1 MAIWLGDLQERTLCG
16 MYVGV
21 LACSWGHLREEA
33 ESCRVHV
40 QVRVTIQRRRGEP
53 SRDNKTMRVS
63 VARALVCSSLPLF
76 NVKRAPRGQTAN
88 HNSRPGSGH
97 HMGEKE

>member
-16 MYVGV
+16 MLYVGV

-53 SRDNKTMRVS
+53 SRDKRQQDNACVGR
-63 VARALVCSSLPLF
+63 ARSRLLELAAL
-76 NVKRAPRGQTAN
+76 
-88 HNSRPGSGH
+88 
-97 HMGEKE
+97 